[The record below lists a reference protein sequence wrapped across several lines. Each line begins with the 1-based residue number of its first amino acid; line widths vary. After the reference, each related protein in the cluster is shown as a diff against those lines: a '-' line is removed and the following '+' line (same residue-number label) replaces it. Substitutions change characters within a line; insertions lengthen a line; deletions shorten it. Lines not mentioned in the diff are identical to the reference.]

1 MLNNAHTQSS
11 ADGSV
16 VATDSPS
23 DPTLATAVTAA
34 RAADDRKADNIVLL
48 KVTEV
53 SYLADY
59 FLIATGFSSTQ
70 VRAIY
75 QAIAQQVE
83 ERLGRLPLRIEG
95 QGEGSWVLV
104 DYGDLIVHILLPEER
119 EFYNLEAFW
128 GHAEPVDWAE
138 RV

>member
-1 MLNNAHTQSS
+1 MLNNAHAQS
-11 ADGSV
+11 ADGSA
-16 VATDSPS
+16 VATDLG
-23 DPTLATAVTAA
+23 DQTLATA
-34 RAADDRKADNIVLL
+34 RAAALAAEDRKGDQIALL
-48 KVTEV
+48 RVTEV

-59 FLIATGFSSTQ
+59 FLIVTGFSNTQ

-75 QAIAQQVE
+75 QAIAQKVE
-83 ERLGRLPLRIEG
+83 EQTGRLPLRIEG

-128 GHAEPVDWAE
+128 GHAERVDWSELA
-138 RV
+138 